1 MDLAAFGPDDEPVL
15 LVEVN
20 RMLNATPEWA
30 ARFRQNMIDHGRL
43 AATKFF
49 LFALPDRFF
58 LWQGSNGPSLRA
70 PDYIVDAHPLL
81 APYFERAGVSAGDIA
96 SDSFQLLVASWLGD
110 LLRADKP
117 SELLAG
123 NSDVWLVES
132 GLHGALVGG
141 HFEHGVPV

>member
-1 MDLAAFGPDDEPVL
+1 MRRPDFGMRRPVMDLVAFGPDDEPVL

-58 LWQGSNGPSLRA
+58 LWQGSNGPS
-70 PDYIVDAHPLL
+70 PLKV
-81 APYFERAGVSAGDIA
+81 RCQQGAGIDNVIRSA
-96 SDSFQLLVASWLGD
+96 Q
-110 LLRADKP
+110 
-117 SELLAG
+117 AG
-123 NSDVWLVES
+123 TI
-132 GLHGALVGG
+132 
-141 HFEHGVPV
+141 